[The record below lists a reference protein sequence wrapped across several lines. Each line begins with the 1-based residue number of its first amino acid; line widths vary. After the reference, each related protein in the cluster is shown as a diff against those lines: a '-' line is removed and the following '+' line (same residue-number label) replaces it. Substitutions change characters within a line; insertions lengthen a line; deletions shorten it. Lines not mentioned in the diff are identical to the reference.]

1 MTRMHRPGRGSSE
14 KCDRQAGGRRV
25 TMEEV
30 SLAEGFSGKERPEQV
45 CRQWGVR
52 SKGSQWRV
60 KGREKEIWLL

>member
-1 MTRMHRPGRGSSE
+1 
-14 KCDRQAGGRRV
+14 
-25 TMEEV
+25 MEEV

-45 CRQWGVR
+45 CRQRGVR